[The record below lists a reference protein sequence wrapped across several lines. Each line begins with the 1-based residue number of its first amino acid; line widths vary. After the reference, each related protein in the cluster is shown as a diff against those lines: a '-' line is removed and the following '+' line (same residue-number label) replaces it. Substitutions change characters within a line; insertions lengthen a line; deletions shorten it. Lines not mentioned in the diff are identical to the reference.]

1 MLEPE
6 ALQAA
11 FLASAGEVQAM
22 VNHLGLAAR
31 SAPTAK
37 LVFDSDLRASLR
49 RALQFGRTELV
60 SVETSL
66 GPQAPLVEPTD
77 VVVAGRARA
86 YQLAVELRWHPR
98 GEDHVG
104 FANGTMWDITKMVTA
119 RSRGAVEQAAVLIA
133 APSRFWRWLQ
143 GYADDRPGY
152 DLLNSTAETPAS
164 VKSDFLTGPTWRP
177 VFDENLPAELPERL
191 WTSLLDSVEL
201 RSPWGETELRLLE
214 VKGLGQVRALS

>member
-11 FLASAGEVQAM
+11 FLAAAGEVQAM

-66 GPQAPLVEPTD
+66 GPQPPLLEPTD

-86 YQLAVELRWHPR
+86 YQLAIELRWHPR

-104 FANGTMWDITKMVTA
+104 FANGTMSDITKMITA
-119 RSRGAVEQAAVLIA
+119 RSRGAVEQATVLIA

-143 GYADDRPGY
+143 GYSDDRPGY
-152 DLLNSTAETPAS
+152 DLLNSAAETPAS
-164 VKSDFLTGPTWRP
+164 VKSDFLTGPTWQP
-177 VFDENLPAELPERL
+177 IFDEALPDELPERL
-191 WTSLLDSVEL
+191 WSSLLDAVEL

-214 VKGLGQVRALS
+214 VKGLGQARSLR